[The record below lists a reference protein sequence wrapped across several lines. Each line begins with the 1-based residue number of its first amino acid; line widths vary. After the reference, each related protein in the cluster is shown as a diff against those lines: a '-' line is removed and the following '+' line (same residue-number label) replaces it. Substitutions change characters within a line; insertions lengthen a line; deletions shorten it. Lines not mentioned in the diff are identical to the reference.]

1 MYYIH
6 SLQFPFTK
14 TILNFK
20 ELTCYQAYSI
30 IKINNNLP
38 PSSENRL
45 DYHNLILE
53 ILSDSIKEKEK
64 LFKLN
69 LVEFLMFCI
78 RLRTLSISSNVELS
92 IESDEEKN
100 KKLIINFYDLMKN
113 IYDYGMKIEQYKDII
128 HEDFSI
134 SLCWPS
140 LESELFFLS
149 NIDDEYFIKFVKS
162 LPFFVEKIKIK
173 DETFDFSGFS
183 NDQKTL
189 FMDSLPVS
197 IKNIIQSNVLSLIQ
211 DVSSISLFNIKEF
224 ESYKLEFL
232 NGTIQDIIRFLF
244 SGTEDSQ
251 MLEVSFLKRH
261 GFLIEEI
268 YNMTPLEKNNY
279 INYIYSQTEKNT
291 NT

>member
-1 MYYIH
+1 
-6 SLQFPFTK
+6 
-14 TILNFK
+14 
-20 ELTCYQAYSI
+20 
-30 IKINNNLP
+30 
-38 PSSENRL
+38 
-45 DYHNLILE
+45 
-53 ILSDSIKEKEK
+53 
-64 LFKLN
+64 
-69 LVEFLMFCI
+69 
-78 RLRTLSISSNVELS
+78 
-92 IESDEEKN
+92 
-100 KKLIINFYDLMKN
+100 
-113 IYDYGMKIEQYKDII
+113 
-128 HEDFSI
+128 
-134 SLCWPS
+134 
-140 LESELFFLS
+140 
-149 NIDDEYFIKFVKS
+149 
-162 LPFFVEKIKIK
+162 
-173 DETFDFSGFS
+173 
-183 NDQKTL
+183 
-189 FMDSLPVS
+189 MDSLPVS